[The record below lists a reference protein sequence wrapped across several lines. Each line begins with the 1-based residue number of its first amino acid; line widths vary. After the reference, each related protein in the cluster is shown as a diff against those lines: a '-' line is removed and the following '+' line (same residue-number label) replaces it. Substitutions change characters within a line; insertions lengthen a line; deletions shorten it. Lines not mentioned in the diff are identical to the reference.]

1 MIKAVIFD
9 MDGVLI
15 NTEKYLVKYWCQAA
29 EELGMPMKREHALM
43 IRSFSGKFAEPWL
56 KGIYGETF
64 DYVAVRER
72 RKEIMA
78 EHLAKNGWRSSG
90 SQRDF
95 ELFKGKRIQT
105 RSGNCDGSRTG
116 RSISG

>member
-1 MIKAVIFD
+1 MISKVIDTYSYYVKMRAGEGTMIKAVIFD

-56 KGIYGETF
+56 KAIYLSL
-64 DYVAVRER
+64 
-72 RKEIMA
+72 I
-78 EHLAKNGWRSSG
+78 H
-90 SQRDF
+90 
-95 ELFKGKRIQT
+95 I
-105 RSGNCDGSRTG
+105 
-116 RSISG
+116 